1 MNSQLGN
8 EPNLIRRNRASSR
21 LVIWSD
27 RIAKQVITIGGIGT
41 ILVVLMV
48 VVVLFG
54 NVAPLF
60 RPSVIEPL
68 SNFKTAAEGDHS
80 DAIMAIG
87 LDEYSEIVWS
97 LQADHSVVVRSV
109 SNNEVLGKYAP
120 ENWDSQHRITAV
132 SVDPSNTSMVIG
144 YSDGSIR
151 PVTIPF
157 QTSFLSQ
164 SQLDPALADR
174 INLGPV
180 MLDGTVHRKT
190 SEGLVRRVRVEDV
203 VFHDTISVF
212 ETPIQ
217 HLDWKVSSDTSG
229 FSDSSVSVWGAS
241 SESQIALGTI
251 KQQAVGFSG
260 DTKQVVETWKS
271 GPFPVGSQHSSSA
284 LKNPGNSEL
293 IDSEQTSNK
302 SSAGIRGVMV
312 SSSGDSIQSLDASGR
327 IGRWKPNSNG
337 LETSVPTVTNGL
349 SMEQSF
355 LTMAGTLSE
364 PTQAVPL
371 LGRTTWMVGSSDG
384 SVEAI
389 AFTSTDQG
397 QEHFSIHRMLSEES
411 PIASMGASPSQRL
424 VATLHASGN
433 LRLQHVTTERELASW
448 QFFDPSGF
456 DSAKDVD
463 WRLCFSPN
471 GNVVGGFRANE
482 IKLLK
487 LDIAYP
493 ESSLSA
499 FFSPIWYEGY
509 TKPQHIW
516 QSSTGSIEGETKFG
530 LWPLI
535 FGTLKATFYS
545 MLIAAPIAISA
556 AIYGSEFMSRRWRL
570 RFKPVIELMASV
582 PSVVLG
588 FIGAMVFAPIL
599 RDSLAWILLSALL
612 TIVLFL
618 LAAHL
623 WNLIPTKQSIPL
635 RRFRL
640 PLMFLV
646 APAAIGIAWLM
657 SDTIEK
663 WLFGGSILTWLSSN
677 SMTPWPGWFL
687 LSILPMGLL
696 VLWFHTTRVSPWISM
711 KRGGIWCTA
720 LGGLVVFFANCVVV
734 LLLCAVVATVLT
746 SLGWDARG
754 TLLGPY
760 QERNALLVGG
770 ILGFAIIPLIYTLA
784 DDALQSVPQHLR
796 SASLGCGATVWQT
809 TVRVVVPTAMS
820 GLFSALMIGFGR
832 AIGETMVVLMAAGNT
847 PLVELNPFNGYRTLS
862 ATLAT
867 ELPEAARGS
876 IHYHTLF
883 LAALLLFSF
892 TLVAN
897 TLAEWVRLRFRK
909 RAYQL

>member
-1 MNSQLGN
+1 
-8 EPNLIRRNRASSR
+8 
-21 LVIWSD
+21 VIWSD
-27 RIAKQVITIGGIGT
+27 SIAKQVITIGGIGT

-48 VVVLFG
+48 VLVLFG

-60 RPSVIEPL
+60 RSSAIEPL
-68 SNFKTAAEGDHS
+68 AGFKTAPEGD
-80 DAIMAIG
+80 IPNVILAIG
-87 LDEYSEIVWS
+87 LDEYAELVWS
-97 LQADHSVVVRSV
+97 LQADHSIVVRSV
-109 SNNEVLGKYAP
+109 SSNAILGKYAP
-120 ENWDSQHRITAV
+120 ESWDSQQRITAV
-132 SVDPSNTSMVIG
+132 SVEPSNTSMVIG

-157 QTSFLSQ
+157 QTSFLTQ
-164 SQLDPALADR
+164 SQLDPSLAER
-174 INLGPV
+174 IMLGPV
-180 MLDGTVHRKT
+180 MLDSAVHRKT
-190 SEGLVRRVRVEDV
+190 SEGLVRRVRVEEV
-203 VFHDTISVF
+203 VFHDTVPVF
-212 ETPIQ
+212 ETPIE
-217 HLDWKVSSDTSG
+217 HLDWKVSNDTSG
-229 FSDSSVSVWGAS
+229 FSDSSVSVWGAAS
-241 SESQIALGTI
+241 GTQIALGTI
-251 KQQAVGFSG
+251 RRQAVGFSG
-260 DTKQVVETWKS
+260 ETKQAVEIWKS
-271 GPFPVGSQHSSSA
+271 GPRGIGSPTTNGPTTVSANGELASSEMT
-284 LKNPGNSEL
+284 NP
-293 IDSEQTSNK
+293 K
-302 SSAGIRGVMV
+302 PAAGIRGVMV
-312 SSSGDSIQSLDASGR
+312 SSTGESIQSIDATGR
-327 IGRWKPNSNG
+327 ISRWKPNSDSSDASIAPISNS
-337 LETSVPTVTNGL
+337 LVL
-349 SMEQSF
+349 DQSF
-355 LTMAGTLSE
+355 LTMTGTLSE
-364 PTQAVPL
+364 PTQTVPL
-371 LGRTTWMVGSSDG
+371 LGRSTWMIGSADG
-384 SVEAI
+384 SVEAV

-397 QEHFSIHRMLSEES
+397 QEHFSIHRMQSEET
-411 PIASMGASPSQRL
+411 PIASMGSSPSQRL
-424 VATLHASGN
+424 VAALHTSGN
-433 LRLQHVTTERELASW
+433 LRLQHVTTERELANW

-456 DSAKDVD
+456 DSPKDVD
-463 WRLCFSPN
+463 WKLCFSPN

-482 IKLLK
+482 IKLMK

-493 ESSLSA
+493 ESSFAA

-599 RDSLAWILLSALL
+599 RDSLSWILLSALL

-646 APAAIGIAWLM
+646 APSAIGIAWLF
-657 SDTIEK
+657 SDTIEQ

-677 SMTPWPGWFL
+677 STTPWPGWFL

-696 VLWFHTTRVSPWISM
+696 VLWFHTTRVSPWVSS
-711 KRGGIWCTA
+711 RPGGIWYTA
-720 LGGLVVFFANCVVV
+720 LGE
-734 LLLCAVVATVLT
+734 LLLFFGNCLATLLLSAVVASVLT
-746 SLGWDARG
+746 SFGWDARG

-847 PLVELNPFNGYRTLS
+847 PLVEINPFNGYRTLS

>member
-1 MNSQLGN
+1 M
-8 EPNLIRRNRASSR
+8 
-21 LVIWSD
+21 IWSD
-27 RIAKQVITIGGIGT
+27 SIAKQVITIGGIGT

-48 VVVLFG
+48 VLVLFG

-60 RPSVIEPL
+60 RSSAIEPL
-68 SNFKTAAEGDHS
+68 AGFKTAPEGDLPNV
-80 DAIMAIG
+80 ILAIG
-87 LDEYSEIVWS
+87 LDEYAELVWS
-97 LQADHSVVVRSV
+97 LQADHSIVVRSV
-109 SNNEVLGKYAP
+109 SSNAILGKYAP
-120 ENWDSQHRITAV
+120 ESWDSQQRITAV
-132 SVDPSNTSMVIG
+132 SVEPSNTSMVIG

-157 QTSFLSQ
+157 QTSFLTQ
-164 SQLDPALADR
+164 SQLDPSLAER
-174 INLGPV
+174 IMLGPV
-180 MLDGTVHRKT
+180 MLDSAVHRKT
-190 SEGLVRRVRVEDV
+190 SEGLVRRVRVEEV
-203 VFHDTISVF
+203 VFHDTVPVF
-212 ETPIQ
+212 ETPIE
-217 HLDWKVSSDTSG
+217 HLDWKVSNDTSG
-229 FSDSSVSVWGAS
+229 FSDSSVSVWGAAS
-241 SESQIALGTI
+241 GTQIALGTI
-251 KQQAVGFSG
+251 RRQAVGFSG
-260 DTKQVVETWKS
+260 ETKQAVEIWKS
-271 GPFPVGSQHSSSA
+271 GPRSIGSPTTNSPAMVPANGELASSEMTN
-284 LKNPGNSEL
+284 LKPA
-293 IDSEQTSNK
+293 
-302 SSAGIRGVMV
+302 AGIRGVMV
-312 SSSGDSIQSLDASGR
+312 SSTGESIQSIDATGR
-327 IGRWKPNSNG
+327 ISRWKPNSDGSDASIAPISNS
-337 LETSVPTVTNGL
+337 LVL
-349 SMEQSF
+349 DQSF
-355 LTMAGTLSE
+355 LTMTGTLSE
-364 PTQAVPL
+364 PTQSVPL
-371 LGRTTWMVGSSDG
+371 LGRSTWMIGSADG
-384 SVEAI
+384 SVEAV

-397 QEHFSIHRMLSEES
+397 QEHFSIHRMQSEET

-424 VATLHASGN
+424 VAALHTSGN
-433 LRLQHVTTERELASW
+433 LRLQHVTTERELANW

-456 DSAKDVD
+456 DSPKDVD
-463 WRLCFSPN
+463 WKLCFSPN

-482 IKLLK
+482 IKLMK

-493 ESSLSA
+493 ESSLAA

-599 RDSLAWILLSALL
+599 RDSLSWILLSALL

-646 APAAIGIAWLM
+646 APSAIGIAWLF

-677 SMTPWPGWFL
+677 STTPWPGWFL

-696 VLWFHTTRVSPWISM
+696 VLWFHTTRVSPWVSS
-711 KRGGIWCTA
+711 RPGGIWYTA
-720 LGGLVVFFANCVVV
+720 LGE
-734 LLLCAVVATVLT
+734 LLLFFGNCLATLLLSAVVASVLT
-746 SLGWDARG
+746 SFGWDARG

-847 PLVELNPFNGYRTLS
+847 PLVEINPFNGYRTLS

>member
-1 MNSQLGN
+1 M
-8 EPNLIRRNRASSR
+8 
-21 LVIWSD
+21 IWSD
-27 RIAKQVITIGGIGT
+27 SIAKQVITIGGIGT

-48 VVVLFG
+48 VLVLFG

-60 RPSVIEPL
+60 RSSAIEPL
-68 SNFKTAAEGDHS
+68 AGFKTAPEGDLPNV
-80 DAIMAIG
+80 ILAIG
-87 LDEYSEIVWS
+87 LDEYAELVWS
-97 LQADHSVVVRSV
+97 LQADHSIVVRSV
-109 SNNEVLGKYAP
+109 SSNAILGKYAP
-120 ENWDSQHRITAV
+120 ESWDSQQRITAV
-132 SVDPSNTSMVIG
+132 SVEPSNTSMVIG

-164 SQLDPALADR
+164 SQLDPSLAER
-174 INLGPV
+174 IMLGPV
-180 MLDGTVHRKT
+180 MLDSAVHRKT
-190 SEGLVRRVRVEDV
+190 SEGLVRRVRVEEV
-203 VFHDTISVF
+203 VFHDTVPVF
-212 ETPIQ
+212 ETPIE
-217 HLDWKVSSDTSG
+217 HLDWKVNNDTSG
-229 FSDSSVSVWGAS
+229 FSDSSVSVWGAAS
-241 SESQIALGTI
+241 GTQIALGTI
-251 KQQAVGFSG
+251 RRQAVGFSG
-260 DTKQVVETWKS
+260 ETKQAFEIWKS
-271 GPFPVGSQHSSSA
+271 GPRGIGSPTTNGPTTVPANGELASSEMTN
-284 LKNPGNSEL
+284 LKPA
-293 IDSEQTSNK
+293 
-302 SSAGIRGVMV
+302 AGIRGVMV
-312 SSSGDSIQSLDASGR
+312 SSTGESIQSIDATGR
-327 IGRWKPNSNG
+327 ISRWKPNSDGSDASIAPVSNS
-337 LETSVPTVTNGL
+337 LL
-349 SMEQSF
+349 LDQSF
-355 LTMAGTLSE
+355 LTMTGTLSE
-364 PTQAVPL
+364 PTQSVPL
-371 LGRTTWMVGSSDG
+371 LGRSTWMIGSADG
-384 SVEAI
+384 SVEAV

-397 QEHFSIHRMLSEES
+397 QEHFSIHRMQSEET

-424 VATLHASGN
+424 VAALHTSGN
-433 LRLQHVTTERELASW
+433 LRLQHVTTERELANW

-456 DSAKDVD
+456 DSPKDVD
-463 WRLCFSPN
+463 WKLCFSPN

-482 IKLLK
+482 IKLMK

-493 ESSLSA
+493 ESSLAA

-599 RDSLAWILLSALL
+599 RDSLSWILLSALL

-646 APAAIGIAWLM
+646 APSAIGIAWLF

-677 SMTPWPGWFL
+677 STTPWPGWFL

-696 VLWFHTTRVSPWISM
+696 VLWFHTTRVSPWVSS
-711 KRGGIWCTA
+711 RPGGIWYTA
-720 LGGLVVFFANCVVV
+720 LGE
-734 LLLCAVVATVLT
+734 LLLFFGNCLATLLLSAVVASVLT
-746 SLGWDARG
+746 SFGWDARG

-847 PLVELNPFNGYRTLS
+847 PLVEINPFNGYRTLS

>member
-1 MNSQLGN
+1 
-8 EPNLIRRNRASSR
+8 
-21 LVIWSD
+21 VIWSD
-27 RIAKQVITIGGIGT
+27 SIAKQVITIGGIGT

-48 VVVLFG
+48 VLVLFG

-60 RPSVIEPL
+60 RSSAIEPL
-68 SNFKTAAEGDHS
+68 AGFKTAPEGDLPNV
-80 DAIMAIG
+80 ILAIG
-87 LDEYSEIVWS
+87 LDEYAELVWS
-97 LQADHSVVVRSV
+97 LQADHSIVVRSV
-109 SNNEVLGKYAP
+109 SSNAILGKYAP
-120 ENWDSQHRITAV
+120 ESWDSQQRITAV
-132 SVDPSNTSMVIG
+132 SVEPSNTSMVIG

-157 QTSFLSQ
+157 QTSFLTQ
-164 SQLDPALADR
+164 SQLDPSLAER
-174 INLGPV
+174 IMLGPV
-180 MLDGTVHRKT
+180 ILDSAVHRKT
-190 SEGLVRRVRVEDV
+190 SEGLVRRVRVEEV
-203 VFHDTISVF
+203 VFHDTVPVF
-212 ETPIQ
+212 ETPIE
-217 HLDWKVSSDTSG
+217 HLDWKVSNDTSG
-229 FSDSSVSVWGAS
+229 FSDSSVSVWGAAS
-241 SESQIALGTI
+241 GTQIALGTI
-251 KQQAVGFSG
+251 RRQAVGFSG
-260 DTKQVVETWKS
+260 ETKQAVEIWKS
-271 GPFPVGSQHSSSA
+271 GPRGIGSPTTNGPTTVSANGELASSEMT
-284 LKNPGNSEL
+284 NP
-293 IDSEQTSNK
+293 K
-302 SSAGIRGVMV
+302 PAAGIRGVMV
-312 SSSGDSIQSLDASGR
+312 SSTGESIQSIDATGR
-327 IGRWKPNSNG
+327 ISRWKPNSDGSDASIAPISNS
-337 LETSVPTVTNGL
+337 LL
-349 SMEQSF
+349 LDQSF
-355 LTMAGTLSE
+355 LTMTGTLSE
-364 PTQAVPL
+364 PTQSVPL
-371 LGRTTWMVGSSDG
+371 LGRSTWMIGSADG
-384 SVEAI
+384 SVEAV

-397 QEHFSIHRMLSEES
+397 QEHFSIHRMQSEET

-424 VATLHASGN
+424 VAALHTSGN
-433 LRLQHVTTERELASW
+433 LRLQHVTTERELANW

-456 DSAKDVD
+456 DSPKDVD
-463 WRLCFSPN
+463 WKLCFSPN

-482 IKLLK
+482 IKLMK

-493 ESSLSA
+493 ESSFAA

-599 RDSLAWILLSALL
+599 RDSLSWILLSALL

-640 PLMFLV
+640 PLMFFV
-646 APAAIGIAWLM
+646 APSAIGIAWLF
-657 SDTIEK
+657 SDTIEQ
-663 WLFGGSILTWLSSN
+663 WLFGGSILTWLSSD
-677 SMTPWPGWFL
+677 STTPWPGWFL

-696 VLWFHTTRVSPWISM
+696 VLWFHTTRVSPWVSS
-711 KRGGIWCTA
+711 RPGGIWYTA
-720 LGGLVVFFANCVVV
+720 LGE
-734 LLLCAVVATVLT
+734 LLLFFGNCLATLLLSAVVASVLT
-746 SLGWDARG
+746 SFGWDARG

-847 PLVELNPFNGYRTLS
+847 PLVEINPFNGYRTLS

>member
-1 MNSQLGN
+1 
-8 EPNLIRRNRASSR
+8 
-21 LVIWSD
+21 VIWSD

-48 VVVLFG
+48 VLVLFG
-54 NVAPLF
+54 NVVPLF

-68 SNFKTAAEGDHS
+68 ANFKTGPEGDLPN
-80 DAIMAIG
+80 AILAIG
-87 LDEYSEIVWS
+87 LDEYAEIVWS
-97 LQADHSVVVRSV
+97 LQADHSILVRSV
-109 SNNEVLGKYAP
+109 SNNDVLGKYAP
-120 ENWDSQHRITAV
+120 ENWDSQQRITAV
-132 SVDPSNTSMVIG
+132 SVEPSNTSMVLG

-164 SQLDPALADR
+164 SQLDPSLAER
-174 INLGPV
+174 MMLGPV
-180 MLDGTVHRKT
+180 MLDSAVHRKT
-190 SEGLVRRVRVEDV
+190 SEGLVRRVRVEEV
-203 VFHDTISVF
+203 VFHEKVAVF
-212 ETPIQ
+212 ETPVE
-217 HLDWKVSSDTSG
+217 HLDWKVSVDNSG

-241 SESQIALGTI
+241 SGDQIALGTI
-251 KQQAVGFSG
+251 KRQAVGFSG
-260 DTKQVVETWKS
+260 DTKQVAETWKS
-271 GPFPVGSQHSSSA
+271 AQR
-284 LKNPGNSEL
+284 E
-293 IDSEQTSNK
+293 IDSQATNHPATAQANGVQATIK
-302 SSAGIRGVMV
+302 PAAVIRGVMV
-312 SSSGDSIQSLDASGR
+312 SSSGESIQSIDATGR
-327 IGRWKPNSNG
+327 IARWKPNGNSPDPSSPTASNS
-337 LETSVPTVTNGL
+337 LL
-349 SMEQSF
+349 MEQSF
-355 LTMAGTLSE
+355 LTMSGTLSE
-364 PTQAVPL
+364 PTQSVPL
-371 LGRTTWMVGSSDG
+371 LGRTTWMVGSTDG
-384 SVEAI
+384 SVEAV

-397 QEHFSIHRMLSEES
+397 QEHFSIHRMQSEAT
-411 PIASMGASPSQRL
+411 PIASMGASPSQRV
-424 VATLHASGN
+424 VAALHASGN
-433 LRLQHVTTERELASW
+433 LRLQHVTTERELANW

-456 DSAKDVD
+456 DSPKDVD
-463 WRLCFSPN
+463 WQLCFSPN

-482 IKLLK
+482 IKLMK

-493 ESSLSA
+493 ESSFAA

-599 RDSLAWILLSALL
+599 RDSLAWILLSGLL
-612 TIVLFL
+612 TLVLFL

-646 APAAIGIAWLM
+646 APSAIGIAWLM

-696 VLWFHTTRVSPWISM
+696 VLWFHTTRVSPWIST
-711 KRGGIWCTA
+711 RPGGIWYTA
-720 LGGLVVFFANCVVV
+720 LGELLLFFGNCLVT
-734 LLLCAVVATVLT
+734 LLLCAVVATVLS

-847 PLVELNPFNGYRTLS
+847 PLVEINPFNGYRTLS

>member
-1 MNSQLGN
+1 M
-8 EPNLIRRNRASSR
+8 
-21 LVIWSD
+21 IWSD

-48 VVVLFG
+48 VLVLFG
-54 NVAPLF
+54 NVVPLF
-60 RPSVIEPL
+60 RPSAIEPL
-68 SNFKTAAEGDHS
+68 ANFKTAPEGDLPN
-80 DAIMAIG
+80 AILAIG
-87 LDEYSEIVWS
+87 LDEYAEIVWS
-97 LQADHSVVVRSV
+97 LQADHSILIRSV
-109 SNNEVLGKYAP
+109 SSNSILGKYAP
-120 ENWDSQHRITAV
+120 ENWDSQQRITSV
-132 SVDPSNTSMVIG
+132 SVEPSNTSMVVG

-157 QTSFLSQ
+157 QTAFLSQ
-164 SQLDPALADR
+164 SQLDQSLAER
-174 INLGPV
+174 IMLGPV
-180 MLDGTVHRKT
+180 MLDSAVYRKT
-190 SEGLVRRVRVEDV
+190 SEGLVRRVQVDEV
-203 VFHDTISVF
+203 VFHDMLPVF
-212 ETPIQ
+212 ENPIE
-217 HLDWKVSSDTSG
+217 HLDWKVSNDTSG

-241 SESQIALGTI
+241 SGTQIALGTI
-251 KQQAVGFSG
+251 KRQAVGFSG
-260 DTKQVVETWKS
+260 DTKQVVEVWKS
-271 GPFPVGSQHSSSA
+271 APRDAGSQKTDVPA
-284 LKNPGNSEL
+284 
-293 IDSEQTSNK
+293 
-302 SSAGIRGVMV
+302 AGVRGVMV
-312 SSSGDSIQSLDASGR
+312 SSTGESIQSIDATGR
-327 IGRWKPNSNG
+327 LTRWKLNSN
-337 LETSVPTVTNGL
+337 SSDSSNATVSNSL
-349 SMEQSF
+349 LMEQSF
-355 LTMAGTLSE
+355 LTMSGTLSE
-364 PTQAVPL
+364 PTQSVPL
-371 LGRTTWMVGSSDG
+371 LGRTTWMVGSADG
-384 SVEAI
+384 SVEAV

-397 QEHFSIHRMLSEES
+397 QEHFSIHRMQSEET
-411 PIASMGASPSQRL
+411 PIASMVASPSQRL
-424 VATLHASGN
+424 VAALHTSGN
-433 LRLQHVTTERELASW
+433 LRLQHVTTERELANS
-448 QFFDPSGF
+448 QFFDPNSF
-456 DSAKDVD
+456 DSPKDVD

-471 GNVVGGFRANE
+471 GDVLGGFRANE
-482 IKLLK
+482 IKLMK

-493 ESSLSA
+493 ESSFAA

-509 TKPQHIW
+509 SRPQHIW

-556 AIYGSEFMSRRWRL
+556 AIYGSEFMSSRWRL

-599 RDSLAWILLSALL
+599 RDSLAWILLAALL

-618 LAAHL
+618 FAAHL

-646 APAAIGIAWLM
+646 APAAIGIAWLL
-657 SDTIEK
+657 SDTIEQ

-677 SMTPWPGWFL
+677 GMTPWPGWFL

-696 VLWFHTTRVSPWISM
+696 VLWFHTTRVSPWISS
-711 KRGGIWCTA
+711 RPGGIWYTA
-720 LGGLVVFFANCVVV
+720 LGELILFLGNCVAT
-734 LLLCAVVATVLT
+734 LLLCGVIATVLS

-847 PLVELNPFNGYRTLS
+847 PLVEINPFNGYRTLS